1 MLDTSKWKKFNYSD
15 LFEIKGSTTTKIEDL
30 VEYGEGSYPYVT
42 TQAVNNGVAG
52 FYNYYTEEGNCL
64 VVDSAVLGTCT
75 YQKKNFSA
83 SDHVEVLVPKFKM
96 NENIALFLSTI
107 INMEQYKYSYGR
119 KRSQTKLRNE
129 YLLLPVNSQGKPDWK
144 YMDEFMEKLENLE
157 RESKASLKDS
167 IVTKGVEKEI
177 NPDNWKEYRLGDLF
191 DVVYGVNLELQDL
204 TENQDGYNFVSRTE
218 SNNGV
223 SARVEKNY
231 GEPNPGKTIS
241 VAGGGSVLSTFY
253 QEEPYYSGRDLFY
266 LESKEDISRYA
277 KLFVCTIIKAN
288 KYKYNYGRQAN
299 RTMSDIMLAL
309 PSKKDGSPDWA
320 FMEKYIK
327 SLPYGDRI

>member
-1 MLDTSKWKKFNYSD
+1 MINTSNWKKFYYKD
-15 LFEIKGSTTTKIEDL
+15 LFEIKGSSTTKLDDL
-30 VEYGEGSYPYVT
+30 NDYGEGEYPYVT

-52 FYNYYTEEGNCL
+52 FYNYYTEDGNCL

-75 YQKKNFSA
+75 YQKQNFSA
-83 SDHVEVLVPKFKM
+83 SDHVEVLLPKFEM
-96 NENIALFLSTI
+96 NENIALFLTTI

-119 KRSQTKLRNE
+119 KRSQTKLKKE
-129 YLLLPVNSQGKPDWK
+129 YMLLPQDSEGNPDWE
-144 YMDEFMEKLENLE
+144 YMDEFMENLENLE
-157 RESKASLKDS
+157 RESNASLKDS
-167 IVTKGVEKEI
+167 LKTEGKPIQI
-177 NPDNWKEYRLGDLF
+177 NTDDWSEYRLGDLF
-191 DVVYGVNLELQDL
+191 NVVYGVNLELQDL
-204 TENQDGYNFVSRTE
+204 TESQEGYNFVSRTE

-223 SARVEKNY
+223 SGRVEKIY

-266 LESKEDISRYA
+266 LESKEKISRYA
-277 KLFVCTIIKAN
+277 KLFVCTIVKAN

-299 RTMSDIMLAL
+299 RTMSDIVLAL
-309 PSKKDGSPDWA
+309 PSKKDGSPDWK
-320 FMEKYIK
+320 FMENYIK